1 MIRNLKCILA
11 AIVWVLA
18 VWAVAGG
25 LSAAQAQMKP
35 TRQMIEEILDQIEK
49 RYAGPGF
56 AAGFYQESTLKE
68 MDITDSASGNV
79 FVKRPGKM
87 RWEYQKPDVQ
97 IIITDSE
104 RLWIYRPDDNQVMVG
119 EAPVY
124 FGGGKGASFL
134 SDMKSIR
141 KSFKIRDQI
150 VDTDQAYVLKL
161 VPLQKMVDIMD
172 IYLTVSK
179 KTFEIEKIVTF
190 NSFGDRT
197 RIHLSHFDFSR
208 VLDDDMFRFTIP
220 KGVDVLKLEP

>member
-1 MIRNLKCILA
+1 MIRNLKRILPA
-11 AIVWVLA
+11 TVWVLA
-18 VWAVAGG
+18 LWAVWGG
-25 LSAAQAQMKP
+25 LSTVQAQVKP
-35 TRQMIEEILDQIEK
+35 TRLMIEDILDKIEK

-68 MDITDSASGNV
+68 MDITDSASGKV

-104 RLWIYRPDDNQVMVG
+104 HLWIYRPEDNQVMVG

-141 KSFKIRDQI
+141 KTFKIRDQL
-150 VDTDQAYVLKL
+150 VDTDRHYVLKL
-161 VPLQKMVDIMD
+161 VPIQKMVDISD

-179 KTFEIEKIVTF
+179 KTYEIEKIVTY

-197 RIHLSHFDFSR
+197 RIHLSHYDFNFK
-208 VLDDDMFRFTIP
+208 LDDAMFRFEIP
-220 KGVDVLKLEP
+220 KGVDVLQLD